1 MTKVA
6 QIFEEEKRQAVEQAT
21 QKYEREKRQAIEKT
35 TQELVLRMLKKN
47 YPPEEISQLV
57 TGYSVEDI
65 EALRKEMQ
73 I

>member
-6 QIFEEEKRQAVEQAT
+6 QIFEE
-21 QKYEREKRQAIEKT
+21 EKRQAIEKT